1 MPIAHSAAATQP
13 ILHRCGTHQRVVLS
27 GIEVVREGRVEPFVY
42 ARPTRTS
49 ATVCWSGVAL
59 ENYSNAPVIVPR
71 HEHLEHFVHLVL
83 RGSVKYEVLTGGKT
97 LRYQSGPGTTFI
109 LPRGTIDE
117 LRWGGPTERI
127 AVAIHPSLLSSAL
140 DETIGRTDIEMIE
153 HWNLTD
159 RHIMAVLLAMT
170 TDLDE
175 GSPAGRLYGDS
186 LANALAVYLLTRYTT
201 RRYAPERHRGA
212 LPRYLLKRVLDH
224 IDEHLAADISLTQ
237 LATVAGM
244 SAHYFAELFR
254 QSTGHAPYQYVLL
267 RKIERAKRS
276 LRHPQRSVLDAA
288 LDAGFQNPSHFAR
301 TFRRFVGVSPSQFQ
315 SERY

>member
-1 MPIAHSAAATQP
+1 MPTINSAVADQP
-13 ILHRCGTHQRVVLS
+13 ILHQHGTHQRGVLP
-27 GIEVVREGRVEPFVY
+27 GIEVVREGRVEPFVHT
-42 ARPTRTS
+42 RPTRTS
-49 ATVCWSGVAL
+49 AAACWSGLAL

-71 HEHLEHFVHLVL
+71 HEHLEHFVHVVL

-97 LRYQSGPGTTFI
+97 RRYQSGPGTTFI

-117 LRWGGPTERI
+117 LRWGGPTDRI
-127 AVAIHPSLLSSAL
+127 VVAIHSNLLTGAL
-140 DETIGRTDIEMIE
+140 DETNGRTDIEMTE

-159 RHIMAVLLAMT
+159 RNIMAVLLAMT

-175 GSPAGRLYGDS
+175 GSPSGRLYGDS

-201 RRYAPERHRGA
+201 RHYLPERYRGA
-212 LPRYLLKRVLDH
+212 LPRHLLKRVLDH
-224 IDEHLAADISLTQ
+224 IEEHLAADISLTQ

-254 QSTGHAPYQYVLL
+254 QSTGHAPYRYVLL
-267 RKIERAKRS
+267 RKIERAKQI
-276 LRHPQRSVLDAA
+276 LRHPQRSVLDVA
-288 LDAGFQNPSHFAR
+288 LDVGFQNPSHFAR
-301 TFRRFVGVSPSQFQ
+301 TFRKFVGVSPSQFR

>member
-1 MPIAHSAAATQP
+1 MTIEHAAVGAHSTP
-13 ILHRCGTHQRVVLS
+13 PRRGTHQRIVLP

-42 ARPTRTS
+42 DRPTRTS
-49 ATVCWSGVAL
+49 ATVCWSGIAL
-59 ENYSNAPVIVPR
+59 ESYSAAPLIIPR

-83 RGSVKYEVLTGGKT
+83 RGSVKYEVRTGGKT
-97 LRYQSGPGTTFI
+97 LRYQSRPGTTFI
-109 LPRGTIDE
+109 LPRGTVDE

-127 AVAIHPSLLSSAL
+127 AVAIHPSFLSDAL
-140 DETIGRTDIEMIE
+140 DETIGRTDIELAE

-159 RHIMAVLLAMT
+159 RHVMAVLHAMT

-186 LANALAVYLLTRYTT
+186 LSNALAVYLLTRYSTGHYT
-201 RRYAPERHRGA
+201 PARHRAG
-212 LPRYLLKRVLDH
+212 LQRYLLKRVLDH
-224 IDEHLAADISLTQ
+224 IDEHLASDISLTQ

-254 QSTGHAPYQYVLL
+254 LSTGHPPHRYVLI
-267 RKIERAKRS
+267 RKIERAKQC
-276 LRHPQRSVLDAA
+276 LRHREHSVLDAA
-288 LDAGFQNPSHFAR
+288 LEAGFPNPSHFAR

-315 SERY
+315 SNGY